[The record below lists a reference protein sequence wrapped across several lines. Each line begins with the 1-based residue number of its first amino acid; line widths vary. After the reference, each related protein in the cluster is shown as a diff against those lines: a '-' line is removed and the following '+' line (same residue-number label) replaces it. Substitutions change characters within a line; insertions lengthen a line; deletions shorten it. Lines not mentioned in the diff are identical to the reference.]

1 LIDELKLLWWFEE
14 PLKND
19 AIKQFVSPD
28 KKHAVHIPID
38 RRYSDY
44 KRVLRDTL
52 KEVNSFIT
60 KRTQKEVKAA
70 LETKK
75 KMNKKKRNKKL
86 TYNKKL

>member
-1 LIDELKLLWWFEE
+1 L
-14 PLKND
+14 
-19 AIKQFVSPD
+19 
-28 KKHAVHIPID
+28 IPIN

-60 KRTQKEVKAA
+60 EIAQKEVKAA

-75 KMNKKKRNKKL
+75 KDEQKEKKQEINL
-86 TYNKKL
+86 